1 MIAVIA
7 IITIILQIY
16 TAWMANMILL
26 LYSVIILKMDL
37 VHKQYWN
44 YSIFHYLI

>member
-7 IITIILQIY
+7 VIIIILLIY
-16 TAWMANMILL
+16 IAWKANMILL

-37 VHKQYWN
+37 VHRL
-44 YSIFHYLI
+44 YLIDLIFQYLI